1 MWPLRRWLG
10 LDHEQEDMNAVRAE
24 QQRIAQELE
33 SLKRLHIIDLEVEIE
48 RLRGMHLPPE
58 PMP

>member
-1 MWPLRRWLG
+1 
-10 LDHEQEDMNAVRAE
+10 MNAVRAE

-33 SLKRLHIIDLEVEIE
+33 HLKRLHIIDLEVEIE
-48 RLRGMHLPPE
+48 RLRGMKLPPE